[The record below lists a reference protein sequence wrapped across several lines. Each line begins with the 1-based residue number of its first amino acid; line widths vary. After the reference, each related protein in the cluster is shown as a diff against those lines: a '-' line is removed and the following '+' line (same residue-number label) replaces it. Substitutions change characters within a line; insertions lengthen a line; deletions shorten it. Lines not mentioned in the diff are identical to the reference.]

1 MEKRQWERDSG
12 IERELDR
19 ERERVCVRKKRE
31 RAGER

>member
-19 ERERVCVRKKRE
+19 ERERERECVRKKRE
-31 RAGER
+31 